1 MVFCNF
7 QKEQEQLQ
15 TKLTATEAMSE
26 NLLSDN
32 TKLQVYI
39 TTLQSQSTSL
49 ASQHTALQ
57 LANSQLV
64 AEKEEVSVKA
74 MIPPPPSSLP
84 RPVNRHSHRSS
95 LIYII
100 I

>member
-1 MVFCNF
+1 MYHWIVVQSVFITNVDIFAWIFCNF

-15 TKLTATEAMSE
+15 SKLTATETMSE

-64 AEKEEVSVKA
+64 AEKEEVS
-74 MIPPPPSSLP
+74 MQ
-84 RPVNRHSHRSS
+84 
-95 LIYII
+95 
-100 I
+100 